1 MRVETYRHY
10 MTTPHDILKKH
21 GKFMESKSL
30 LEEMT
35 KFLQKARNLKKVSAE
50 RIAYKF
56 IKKEAEKGPIRKV
69 VFPDR
74 SVIYGL
80 REWPLDTHSIR
91 KKLTEAKE
99 DYSKEDL
106 IKFLV
111 QLLNEETQKSKKG
124 GFWGWLESRRLNDI
138 RKRNELLAEARA
150 NAEYMHRKF
159 GLDAMKDLFE
169 IEREKRKELGL
180 E

>member
-1 MRVETYRHY
+1 
-10 MTTPHDILKKH
+10 
-21 GKFMESKSL
+21 MERKSL

-56 IKKEAEKGPIRKV
+56 MEKEVKNKLIRKI

-74 SVIYGL
+74 STIYGL
-80 REWPLDTHSIR
+80 REWPLDTHSIGE
-91 KKLTEAKE
+91 KLAEAKG

-111 QLLNEETQKSKKG
+111 QLLNEETQRSRKV
-124 GFWGWLESRRLNDI
+124 GFWESRRLNEI

-159 GLDAMKDLFE
+159 GLDALKDLFD

>member
-1 MRVETYRHY
+1 
-10 MTTPHDILKKH
+10 
-21 GKFMESKSL
+21 MESSSL
-30 LEEMT
+30 LEET
-35 KFLQKARNLKKVSAE
+35 ATFLEKTRNLKNVSAK

-56 IKKEAEKGPIRKV
+56 MEKEVKNGLIRKV

-80 REWPLDTHSIR
+80 REWPLDTHSIG
-91 KKLTEAKE
+91 KKLTDAKE

-111 QLLNEETQKSKKG
+111 QLLNEETQGSKKG
-124 GFWGWLESRRLNDI
+124 GFWGWLESRRLNEI

-159 GLDAMKDLFE
+159 GMDALKDLFE